1 MVKVAWSP
9 SVLYEPKQFLMAK
22 RKNSLVG
29 CLVLI
34 LLVIGAGAQL
44 FKYNP
49 VAGVAGV
56 IALVFLGG
64 LLLYAMRRK
73 RCEVCGN
80 FLERK
85 KYFWNIEGK
94 KTRVCSHCNQTF
106 MRRQSRVATRSI
118 R

>member
-1 MVKVAWSP
+1 
-9 SVLYEPKQFLMAK
+9 MAK
-22 RKNSLVG
+22 KNNPIIG
-29 CLVLI
+29 CLFLI
-34 LLVIGAGAQL
+34 ALAIGAGIQL

-49 VAGVAGV
+49 VVGVAGVAG
-56 IALVFLGG
+56 ILFLGG
-64 LLLYAMRRK
+64 LLLYVMRRR

-94 KTRVCSHCNQTF
+94 KKRVCSHCNQTF
-106 MRRQSRVATRSI
+106 MRRQSRAATRNI

>member
-1 MVKVAWSP
+1 
-9 SVLYEPKQFLMAK
+9 MAK
-22 RKNSLVG
+22 KNNPIIG
-29 CLVLI
+29 CLFLS
-34 LLVIGAGAQL
+34 LLALGAGIQL
-44 FKYNP
+44 YKYDP

-56 IALVFLGG
+56 IVIVFLGG

-94 KTRVCSHCNQTF
+94 KKRVCSHCNQTF
-106 MRRQSRVATRSI
+106 MRRQSRAATRNV
-118 R
+118 

>member
-1 MVKVAWSP
+1 
-9 SVLYEPKQFLMAK
+9 MAK
-22 RKNSLVG
+22 KKYPITG
-29 CLVLI
+29 CLFLI
-34 LLVIGAGAQL
+34 LLAIGAGVQL

-56 IALVFLGG
+56 IAIIFFGG

-85 KYFWNIEGK
+85 KYFWTIEAKRRGYARIAIK
-94 KTRVCSHCNQTF
+94 HSCEGRVELQH
-106 MRRQSRVATRSI
+106 AI
-118 R
+118 

>member
-1 MVKVAWSP
+1 MVA
-9 SVLYEPKQFLMAK
+9 
-22 RKNSLVG
+22 VG
-29 CLVLI
+29 GGI
-34 LLVIGAGAQL
+34 QL

-49 VAGVAGV
+49 IAGGAGV
-56 IALVFLGG
+56 IGIVFFAG

-94 KTRVCSHCNQTF
+94 KKRVCSHCNQTF
-106 MRRQSRVATRSI
+106 MRRQSRAATRNI